1 MNLRNIK
8 KDIDYVLSAFVEDCA
23 TCVAVNPKVSDGAAS
38 SLMEE
43 AIDLYN
49 ELRDKAAARKVEG
62 NKKAYYNALRK
73 EILERTDALYSK
85 LSAVVAGGEVEL
97 KAPKAEKPAAKKVA
111 AKKAEPKAEAKAEA
125 KPAEKKAPAKKA
137 APKAEAAEKAEKPAA
152 AKKPA
157 AKKAAPKAEAAE
169 KAEKPAAAKKPA
181 AKKAEPKVEAAEKA
195 EKPAAAKK
203 PAAKKAPAKKAEPKA
218 E

>member
-23 TCVAVNPKVSDGAAS
+23 TCVAVNPKVSDEAAS

-43 AIDLYN
+43 AIDLYH

-62 NKKAYYNALRK
+62 NKKAYFNALRK
-73 EILERTDALYSK
+73 EILERTDALYTK
-85 LSAVVAGGEVEL
+85 LSAVVTGGEVEL
-97 KAPKAEKPAAKKVA
+97 KAPKAEKPAAKKA
-111 AKKAEPKAEAKAEA
+111 T
-125 KPAEKKAPAKKA
+125 AKKA
-137 APKAEAAEKAEKPAA
+137 APKAEKPAEEKAA
-152 AKKPA
+152 
-157 AKKAAPKAEAAE
+157 
-169 KAEKPAAAKKPA
+169 
-181 AKKAEPKVEAAEKA
+181 
-195 EKPAAAKK
+195 KPAAAKK